1 MIETN
6 ETIDEF
12 LARHADDVSEA
23 VRKAAAQEIL
33 PRRRR
38 LAAHEVDEKAGPHD
52 LVTDADRKAEQFLTE
67 ALSALLPG
75 SVVVGEEAVH
85 ANPATYEAIRG
96 EAPVWI
102 VDPVDGTRQFV
113 HGDPGFCTLVA
124 LAHHG
129 TVRASWTYAPVHDR
143 MATAV
148 RGQGAFLDGERLHA
162 GPPEPGR
169 ELRVATSHP
178 DYTTDEQKHAL
189 LGLRAPGV
197 APGPAARRAWS
208 ISRWPAASWTPPR
221 SAGKRPGT
229 TRPACSWWRR
239 RAAPTS
245 PAPVSPSASPATT
258 TCRSPRPA
266 TRPRPAGWW
275 RCWRAAPEPAPGRAS
290 RAQTATASWAR
301 NFSTNSRAR
310 RSNSAY
316 WASRSAPETA
326 SPTSRLPSASTRCGR
341 SSASGSRPTWEWE
354 KPQ

>member
-129 TVRASWTYAPVHDR
+129 IVRASWTYAPVHDR

-169 ELRVATSHP
+169 DLRVATSHP

-197 APGPAARRAWS
+197 APRPCGSAGLEYLAVARGELDATAFSWEAAWDHAAGLLLVEEAGGTHLTRTGELFRITGDNDLPFTAARDA
-208 ISRWPAASWTPPR
+208 
-221 SAGKRPGT
+221 
-229 TRPACSWWRR
+229 
-239 RAAPTS
+239 
-245 PAPVSPSASPATT
+245 
-258 TCRSPRPA
+258 
-266 TRPRPAGWW
+266 
-275 RCWRAAPEPAPGRAS
+275 
-290 RAQTATASWAR
+290 ATA
-301 NFSTNSRAR
+301 R
-310 RSNSAY
+310 RVVALL
-316 WASRSAPETA
+316 AGGA
-326 SPTSRLPSASTRCGR
+326 
-341 SSASGSRPTWEWE
+341 
-354 KPQ
+354 